1 MHGIGSPRA
10 GHPRRRPSAL
20 AAIHRR
26 LSHGRRSPAPWIPQ
40 TPHESDGDLRRLLAR
55 RRLTCREH
63 AEIGA
68 FCSTQNL
75 QRLPRLFGDRN
86 LACRRREESAA
97 AAGRQGR
104 GWSWRADCTRRG
116 RGGTLEAAG
125 EAGEGRP
132 SLRRWGCRGWGGP
145 RCRRRGCSGAG
156 RGGFRESGM
165 LEWGLKVSDLCFFP
179 FFSHDWVICSSNTN
193 YTYQDLFASKKKIL
207 LIYFCYFTCL
217 NLLLP

>member
-26 LSHGRRSPAPWIPQ
+26 LSHGRRSPAPWSPQ

-145 RCRRRGCSGAG
+145 RRRRRGCSGAG

-165 LEWGLKVSDLCFFP
+165 LE
-179 FFSHDWVICSSNTN
+179 
-193 YTYQDLFASKKKIL
+193 
-207 LIYFCYFTCL
+207 
-217 NLLLP
+217 

>member
-26 LSHGRRSPAPWIPQ
+26 LSHGRRSPVQWSPQ

-75 QRLPRLFGDRN
+75 QRLPRL
-86 LACRRREESAA
+86 
-97 AAGRQGR
+97 AAGARKVQQQ
-104 GWSWRADCTRRG
+104 
-116 RGGTLEAAG
+116 RGGRE
-125 EAGEGRP
+125 
-132 SLRRWGCRGWGGP
+132 
-145 RCRRRGCSGAG
+145 GAG
-156 RGGFRESGM
+156 RGALTARGGGGAE
-165 LEWGLKVSDLCFFP
+165 L
-179 FFSHDWVICSSNTN
+179 
-193 YTYQDLFASKKKIL
+193 
-207 LIYFCYFTCL
+207 
-217 NLLLP
+217 